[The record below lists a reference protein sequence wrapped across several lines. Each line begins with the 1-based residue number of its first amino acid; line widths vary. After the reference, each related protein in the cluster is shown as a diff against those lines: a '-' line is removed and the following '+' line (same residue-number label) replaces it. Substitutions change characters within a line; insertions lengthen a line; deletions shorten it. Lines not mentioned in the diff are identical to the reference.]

1 MTEREKLQAITVV
14 EIQSTAMDICSG
26 KVHGLRNLQNLR
38 RQKYGS
44 QKKLCDVL
52 GFDRTTYNSWE
63 LCKHWPKG
71 DAICLLAAA
80 LGCTIEDL
88 YRDPNDPLQKA
99 EARR

>member
-14 EIQSTAMDICSG
+14 EIQSNAMDITSG
-26 KVHGLRNLQNLR
+26 RITGLRNLKHLR
-38 RQKYGS
+38 MQKYGS

-52 GFDRTTYNSWE
+52 GFDRTAYNSWE

-71 DAICLLAAA
+71 DAICIIAAA

-88 YRDPNDPLQKA
+88 YRDPNDPLQQQ
-99 EARR
+99 EGQT